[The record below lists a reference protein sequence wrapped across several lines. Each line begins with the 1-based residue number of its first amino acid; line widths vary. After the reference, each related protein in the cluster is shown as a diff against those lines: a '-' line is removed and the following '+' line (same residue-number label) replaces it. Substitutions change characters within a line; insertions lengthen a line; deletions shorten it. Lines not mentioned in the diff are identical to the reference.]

1 MKKFNCNEE
10 FASEALQNV
19 VGGNVDNFSMT
30 WSAKASADSYF
41 TNTCRRRQDNDDRR
55 PRTGS
60 VQTGQKDDDLPA

>member
-30 WSAKASADSYF
+30 WSAKASAD
-41 TNTCRRRQDNDDRR
+41 TCEKVSNKAHDSDLDS
-55 PRTGS
+55 S
-60 VQTGQKDDDLPA
+60 VEF

>member
-30 WSAKASADSYF
+30 WSAKAGAD
-41 TNTCRRRQDNDDRR
+41 TCERF
-55 PRTGS
+55 PTKIMI
-60 VQTGQKDDDLPA
+60 VT